1 MDIGANEGLFSLI
14 FKTLQPNCLIYAFE
28 PAPKSFKRFRINIS
42 LNNFS
47 NIIIEKSCLGSYEGS
62 TKFYNFQGPMSG
74 LSSLRPPSNMIL
86 APIKVISVPI
96 TTIDCYVKRKKIEN
110 LDFIKIDVEGGELDV
125 LKGGVDSIK
134 KINPIIMS
142 EIQDLRTKNW
152 NYKAFEIYQFLKLL
166 NYNWYKITEK
176 GFLKEVSLNKKD
188 NIDYENLVA
197 IPQDKENTI
206 NDLLLLKRTDK

>member
-1 MDIGANEGLFSLI
+1 
-14 FKTLQPNCLIYAFE
+14 
-28 PAPKSFKRFRINIS
+28 
-42 LNNFS
+42 
-47 NIIIEKSCLGSYEGS
+47 
-62 TKFYNFQGPMSG
+62 MSG